1 MFWSFFLQNGNYYPA
16 MFPVVLP
23 SNSTLPEPS
32 ISPSVDQPPSVE
44 EKKKKVIKL
53 NLTEEDLLR
62 AGYETN
68 KKPWAEEEDIK
79 LLHLREKEQLDWTT
93 ISSQI
98 EGRNAKMCYSR
109 YRRLENQ
116 TKNLWRQ
123 AENEKLCELVEE
135 YGEDWKKIS
144 KAF

>member
-1 MFWSFFLQNGNYYPA
+1 M
-16 MFPVVLP
+16 
-23 SNSTLPEPS
+23 
-32 ISPSVDQPPSVE
+32 
-44 EKKKKVIKL
+44 
-53 NLTEEDLLR
+53 LR

-68 KKPWAEEEDIK
+68 KKPWTEEEDMK
-79 LLHLREKEQLDWTT
+79 LLHLKEKEQLDWIT
-93 ISSQI
+93 ISSKI

-144 KAF
+144 KNF